1 MMTTE
6 QSLAALK
13 RYYIAEYFDGEE
25 DEWPTHEEY
34 EHGEFVMA
42 EDADKILSGAVLQR
56 YGGWGG
62 KDDDGEL
69 YLYDDVVESLRM
81 RNEL

>member
-1 MMTTE
+1 MTKE
-6 QSLAALK
+6 QDLAALR
-13 RYYIAEYFDGEE
+13 RYYIAEYFDGE
-25 DEWPTHEEY
+25 DEWPTPEESDL
-34 EHGEFVMA
+34 GEFVWA
-42 EDADKILSGAVLQR
+42 DDADKILSGAVLQR

-69 YLYDDVVESLRM
+69 YLYDDAVESLRM